1 MWKYNTIQYYRTGA
15 LDRLAAGEIE
25 DRRDWNAQ
33 RVQVSNRLP
42 RLAWRQGSIG
52 SDPRGKT
59 PTFWD
64 EQAQALELV
73 GPTDVHRWLL
83 APVKDLRLPLTP
95 NPFLLICAE
104 GFVPQRTAILEKPL
118 FRFIEG

>member
-1 MWKYNTIQYYRTGA
+1 
-15 LDRLAAGEIE
+15 
-25 DRRDWNAQ
+25 
-33 RVQVSNRLP
+33 VQVSNCLP

-83 APVKDLRLPLTP
+83 APVKDLRTP
-95 NPFLLICAE
+95 SDAEPIPPGMRGGLCPPEHCDTGKPSFSLHRGLVGRLVISEFPAPAHARVDLI
-104 GFVPQRTAILEKPL
+104 
-118 FRFIEG
+118 